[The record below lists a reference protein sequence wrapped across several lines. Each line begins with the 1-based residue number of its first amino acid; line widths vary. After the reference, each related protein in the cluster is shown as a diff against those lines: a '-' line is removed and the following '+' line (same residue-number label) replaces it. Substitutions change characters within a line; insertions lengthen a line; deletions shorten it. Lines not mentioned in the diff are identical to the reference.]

1 MNEGLGEQIRRAR
14 EELRAEGLS
23 LNPLTASRVLWRA
36 LKREHAS
43 PGRLAVAVGLG
54 VFIGSLPVYPHLL
67 ISIVAAI
74 ALRLNKL
81 VTALTTN
88 VSNPLFAPF
97 LIFAEIQVGTL
108 VRTGRFAS
116 LTLAELRDLALA
128 EAIGSFFLTIL
139 VGALVVGSALALISG
154 GLTYA
159 ALVRRDRGRRVGEGD

>member
-1 MNEGLGEQIRRAR
+1 MTEGLRDQIRRAR
-14 EELRAEGLS
+14 DELRAEGLS
-23 LNPLTASRVLWRA
+23 LNPLTAARVMWRA

-43 PGRLAVAVGLG
+43 PARLAVAVGLG

-81 VTALTTN
+81 VAALTTN
-88 VSNPLFAPF
+88 ISNPLFAPF

-108 VRTGRFAS
+108 IRTGHFAS
-116 LTLAELRDLALA
+116 LTFTELRGLAPT
-128 EAIGSFFLTIL
+128 EAFKSFFLTIL
-139 VGALVVGSALALISG
+139 VGAPVVGVALSLVTG

-159 ALVRRDRGRRVGEGD
+159 ALLRHKRRGQAGGG